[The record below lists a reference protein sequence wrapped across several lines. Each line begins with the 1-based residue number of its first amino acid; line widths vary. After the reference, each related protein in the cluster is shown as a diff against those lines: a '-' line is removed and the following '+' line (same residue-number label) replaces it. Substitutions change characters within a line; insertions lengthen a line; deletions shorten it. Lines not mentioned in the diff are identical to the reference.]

1 MGKFEKSFLNSITSL
16 LSVFISS
23 LFLIILGRII
33 IENLGSDYNGVNATA
48 TQILNILTL
57 IEGGFTTASVVS
69 LFDPYMSKNISKIND
84 ILTTTSKTFL
94 KIGIMTFLVG
104 TILSVSYSFFIKSSL
119 PQYVIILIFLL
130 SISSTVFNL
139 IFVNR
144 YKIIFQVAQNEY
156 IINTILTIINIITQ
170 LSSIFIIIKTKNII
184 LVRLVYFLYSILG
197 GIVIII
203 YARKKYT
210 FISFNEHNDPSLIKG
225 TKDVLVGK
233 FTSVIYSSATVIFL
247 STFVGTLSTSIYST
261 YNSVVSVIRNC
272 IYSFVNAPQNAL
284 GQLIASKNNKD
295 LARIFNEYE
304 YIVLMIE
311 CILLSITYVMIIP
324 FIKLYTSDI
333 ADINYINY
341 FLPLLIILNVF
352 IEIIHI
358 PSGIIILMSGDFKVS
373 KNIQLITCILLLIF
387 DFIGGIING
396 LFGILIATILV
407 NTLLA
412 CLEIIYVRK
421 YKLKTDFWRY
431 VIKYFPIILF
441 TVIITF
447 LESKII
453 WFIPVSI
460 VSFIY
465 YGILI
470 TVINFMFLVI
480 FSFMINRRDTISI
493 IKRIFRLLRI
503 KIN

>member
-324 FIKLYTSDI
+324 FIKLYTD
-333 ADINYINY
+333 
-341 FLPLLIILNVF
+341 
-352 IEIIHI
+352 
-358 PSGIIILMSGDFKVS
+358 M
-373 KNIQLITCILLLIF
+373 IT
-387 DFIGGIING
+387 
-396 LFGILIATILV
+396 
-407 NTLLA
+407 
-412 CLEIIYVRK
+412 
-421 YKLKTDFWRY
+421 
-431 VIKYFPIILF
+431 
-441 TVIITF
+441 
-447 LESKII
+447 S
-453 WFIPVSI
+453 
-460 VSFIY
+460 
-465 YGILI
+465 
-470 TVINFMFLVI
+470 
-480 FSFMINRRDTISI
+480 
-493 IKRIFRLLRI
+493 
-503 KIN
+503 